1 MKTWAELSARA
12 GRNDMPG
19 IMVEAWKNGLL
30 EKDELAK
37 AIADSWVMAE
47 WPARQM
53 TPESWIFLIDQVIDE
68 NAYLTDEGFILSKD
82 EMKMPETLTLWR
94 GCWPEFRE
102 GISWSADRELATWF
116 ARRFDFGEY
125 KDKGLLYEITIPY
138 ELVLAK
144 FDGRHEDEYVIDVT
158 MLMEDDIQEVS

>member
-1 MKTWAELSARA
+1 MKTWSELSARA

-19 IMVEAWKNGLL
+19 IMVDAFVAGQL

-53 TPESWIFLIDQVIDE
+53 TPESWIFLIDQVLDE
-68 NAYLTDEGFILSKD
+68 NSYLTDEGLILSKAA
-82 EMKMPETLTLWR
+82 MKMPETLTLWR
-94 GCWPEFRE
+94 GCWPEFAE
-102 GISWSADRELATWF
+102 GLSWTLDRERAEWF
-116 ARRFDFGEY
+116 AHRFDFGEHEG
-125 KDKGLLYEITIPY
+125 KGTLYEITIPY
-138 ELVLAK
+138 ELVLAQ
-144 FDGRHEDEYVIDVT
+144 FNGRNEDEYVIDST